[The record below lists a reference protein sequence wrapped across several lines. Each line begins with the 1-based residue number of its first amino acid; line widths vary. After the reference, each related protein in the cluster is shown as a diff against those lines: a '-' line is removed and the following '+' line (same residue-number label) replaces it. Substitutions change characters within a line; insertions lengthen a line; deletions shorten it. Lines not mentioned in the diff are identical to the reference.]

1 MKKWKNL
8 IASNEIEEKILDY
21 ANKASKMS
29 KELDKMSESLF
40 ELEHSQEVSEIFK
53 DLLEELSEV
62 SYKSAIALSIVN
74 RFGKMVY
81 SGKIEDKSQN

>member
-8 IASNEIEEKILDY
+8 VASNEIEEQILDY
-21 ANKASKMS
+21 ANKASKIS
-29 KELDKMSESLF
+29 KELDKMSESLS

-74 RFGKMVY
+74 RYGKM
-81 SGKIEDKSQN
+81 I

>member
-8 IASNEIEEKILDY
+8 IASNEIEEQILDY
-21 ANKASKMS
+21 ANKASKIS

-40 ELEHSQEVSEIFK
+40 ELEHAEEVSELFK

-62 SYKSAIALSIVN
+62 SYKSSIALSVAN
-74 RFGKMVY
+74 RFGKM
-81 SGKIEDKSQN
+81 I

>member
-8 IASNEIEEKILDY
+8 VANNEIEGQILDY
-21 ANKASKMS
+21 ASKASKIS

-74 RFGKMVY
+74 RYGKA
-81 SGKIEDKSQN
+81 I